1 MMKAAVA
8 SIAILLSAV
17 ASAGVEDANKQFLE
31 SKGKAF
37 RGTAA
42 VPADTVPAEYDFERA
57 KGPFG
62 WKIAL
67 PVDEDD
73 RPRFLF
79 ATIRGGKFQKGTLVT
94 FGFKDEKISAQRF
107 EKLRRTCPML
117 AIREG
122 SVRVVKHGGKTL
134 PPEATLHAPTSCPL
148 VYHGPPHPTSIG
160 INPCSRALGYSRGLL
175 KRLGVSSGSL
185 RYDVVLEGPGGVRAE
200 LGTADFEHGISQE
213 SAVRAIRA
221 AVEKADPKR
230 AGLVSD
236 RDVAD
241 FYAASKVV
249 CRGIE
254 AKAGAQ

>member
-1 MMKAAVA
+1 MMKAAVT
-8 SIAILLSAV
+8 SIAILLASA
-17 ASAGVEDANKQFLE
+17 ASAGVEDANRLFLE

-37 RGTAA
+37 RGAAA
-42 VPADTVPAEYDFERA
+42 VPADTVPEDYDFERA
-57 KGPFG
+57 KGTFG

-94 FGFKDEKISAQRF
+94 FGFKEERISAQRF

-122 SVRVVKHGGKTL
+122 SVRVVKHDGKTL
-134 PPEATLHAPTSCPL
+134 PPEATLHAPTSRPL
-148 VYHGPPHPTSIG
+148 VYPGPPHPTSIV
-160 INPCSRALGYSRGLL
+160 INPCSRALGHSRGLL
-175 KRLGVSSGSL
+175 GRLGVSSGSL

-200 LGTADFEHGISQE
+200 LGTADFEHGIAQGD
-213 SAVRAIRA
+213 AVRAIRA
-221 AVEKADPKR
+221 AIEKADPKR
-230 AGLVSD
+230 VGLVSD

-241 FYAASKVV
+241 FYAASKVI

-254 AKAGAQ
+254 AWK